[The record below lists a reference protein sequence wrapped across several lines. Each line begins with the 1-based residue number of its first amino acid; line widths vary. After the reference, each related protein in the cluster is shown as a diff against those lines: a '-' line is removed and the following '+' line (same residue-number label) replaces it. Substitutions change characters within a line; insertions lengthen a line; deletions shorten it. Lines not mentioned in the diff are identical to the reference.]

1 MATGTKTSTTS
12 SGTAGSAARARPPAG
27 AKAAG
32 PARAGAPLQLPV
44 FLPGQAGRI
53 LQSRRKA
60 LKLSQAEVAA
70 QLGIRQSRYSE
81 LESHPESMRLD
92 QMFTLV
98 NILGIEVL
106 FQDKLAAASK
116 AEW

>member
-1 MATGTKTSTTS
+1 MATPTKIST
-12 SGTAGSAARARPPAG
+12 AKSAAKARLG

-32 PARAGAPLQLPV
+32 PVRAGASLRLPV

-53 LQSRRKA
+53 LLSRRKA

-81 LESHPESMRLD
+81 LELHPESMRLD

-98 NILGIEVL
+98 NILGIEIV
-106 FQDKLAAASK
+106 FQDKPAAASK

>member
-1 MATGTKTSTTS
+1 
-12 SGTAGSAARARPPAG
+12 
-27 AKAAG
+27 
-32 PARAGAPLQLPV
+32 
-44 FLPGQAGRI
+44 
-53 LQSRRKA
+53 
-60 LKLSQAEVAA
+60 
-70 QLGIRQSRYSE
+70 
-81 LESHPESMRLD
+81 MRLD